1 MSVEWINLK
10 IHCKFHIHYILLIT
24 MFVLCKVTNAD
35 SFHLKRILITSRK
48 QNYRMIRNWT
58 RKQLP
63 IMATFKAN
71 LITRHVFLT
80 SLLKYLYNFTHLH
93 LYMPI
98 PFCFFFFIFY
108 FFTTKQHTISILHCF
123 LISIFILHHPIA

>member
-1 MSVEWINLK
+1 
-10 IHCKFHIHYILLIT
+10 

-108 FFTTKQHTISILHCF
+108 FFYNETAYHKYSTLLPNLHIYSASPHC
-123 LISIFILHHPIA
+123 LVLKSGLQKPDSCVD